1 MSRIALSPSPFRT
14 LLAALPGRFAA
25 GLRSH
30 WTAARRGYRMRAT
43 IRTLHDLDDRT
54 LRDIG
59 LHRGQIAEIVRRRC
73 GGE

>member
-1 MSRIALSPSPFRT
+1 MSRIALSPFSFRT
-14 LLAALPGRFAA
+14 PLAALPGRLAA
-25 GLRSH
+25 GLVSLWIGALR
-30 WTAARRGYRMRAT
+30 AYRLRAT

-59 LHRGQIAEIVRRRC
+59 LHRGEIAEIVRRRC